1 MSMCMSAIPP
11 VQRVFLPYVGVEH
24 CRCAQC
30 DGEGVDPETVER
42 WVDADG
48 CLDGGGDECGRC
60 QGTGDAPCGLCEQP
74 SDALSSQGLCAEC
87 STVDSI
93 EMAVRDYWELGQRAG
108 GLPVGMLTEVS
119 RIAESSREWA
129 LWRDWAA
136 AVVENRARRLSPINA
151 ADLPF

>member
-1 MSMCMSAIPP
+1 M
-11 VQRVFLPYVGVEH
+11 G
-24 CRCAQC
+24 
-30 DGEGVDPETVER
+30 
-42 WVDADG
+42 ADG
-48 CLDGGGDECGRC
+48 CLDGGGDECGEC
-60 QGTGDAPCGLCEQP
+60 HGTGDAPCGLCEQP

-93 EMAVRDYWELGQRAG
+93 EMAVRDYWALGQRAG

-136 AVVENRARRLSPINA
+136 AVVENRARRLPSVNPES
-151 ADLPF
+151 LPF